1 MTLNEVNLL
10 LHDILSQVVLLT
22 FSSVVETPIEQ
33 ISFNI
38 PSDVHS
44 YLFCDVVK
52 RKR

>member
-1 MTLNEVNLL
+1 MTLNEVNVL
-10 LHDILSQVVLLT
+10 LHDI
-22 FSSVVETPIEQ
+22 SVVETLIEQ

-52 RKR
+52 RNRWI